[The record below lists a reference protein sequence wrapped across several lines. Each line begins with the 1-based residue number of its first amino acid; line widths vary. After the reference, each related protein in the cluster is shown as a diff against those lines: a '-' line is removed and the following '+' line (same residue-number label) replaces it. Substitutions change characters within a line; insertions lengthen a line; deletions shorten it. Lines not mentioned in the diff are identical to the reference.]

1 MSFLFK
7 YHMTMEIFCMKLFRG
22 CFAIGPILLL
32 KQQFSHFNLQSQ
44 GSFEVREIILW
55 ALWLPLAKVNF
66 ILRTMASNTPI
77 PGNGWFCQTLF
88 FCLELPQNCLKS
100 HNFKKVGG
108 FETTRL
114 WELLDQKLVF
124 LAIIYLYDMNS
135 YLKLPFRNP
144 HHVSGSTLICDT
156 FIK

>member
-1 MSFLFK
+1 MGV
-7 YHMTMEIFCMKLFRG
+7 MI
-22 CFAIGPILLL
+22 AIGQGKFHIKNNGLKYTNTWQWLIL
-32 KQQFSHFNLQSQ
+32 S
-44 GSFEVREIILW
+44 
-55 ALWLPLAKVNF
+55 
-66 ILRTMASNTPI
+66 
-77 PGNGWFCQTLF
+77 TLF

-124 LAIIYLYDMNS
+124 LAIIYLDDMTS

-144 HHVSGSTLICDT
+144 HHVQGVHPKLTQGPEICY
-156 FIK
+156 